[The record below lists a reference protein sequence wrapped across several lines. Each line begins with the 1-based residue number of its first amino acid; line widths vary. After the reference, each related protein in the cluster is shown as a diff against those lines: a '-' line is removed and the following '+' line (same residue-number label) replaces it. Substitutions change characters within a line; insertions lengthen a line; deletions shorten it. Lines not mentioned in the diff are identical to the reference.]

1 LLIISNIC
9 PRGNTMSVAIV
20 SSPAKP
26 PVQSTPA
33 DNSAG
38 SNAAEPAG
46 AGADFAKLLLGQL
59 AVGAE
64 LQQTTLQNPDKKTDE
79 PVITTETSPQ
89 DAALMLASLGL
100 PPQESTRNLATET
113 ETRLPASAAKDQAS
127 SLSPLPTAL
136 GASDIK
142 VETGKTSTDAS
153 SPPAIAADD
162 KPAKFAVPDLL
173 LPKVEQKAVDAPASD
188 ASSSGLSTLA
198 SQAPNNLESA
208 TRNHQA
214 TLKVETPVRDHTWAN
229 DFGQKVVWLAANDK
243 QSAQLTLNPPHMGPI
258 EISLNLTKDTASAAF
273 VSTNAEVRQTIEA
286 ALPRLR
292 EMLAGV
298 GIELGQTNVGAESF
312 RQQPENESARQ
323 GTTPRW
329 MGDNA
334 ILGGDAGRQLSGQ
347 LSTAQRGNGMVD
359 LFA

>member
-1 LLIISNIC
+1 
-9 PRGNTMSVAIV
+9 MSVAIV

-26 PVQSTPA
+26 PAQSTPT
-33 DNSAG
+33 DNAAG
-38 SNAAEPAG
+38 TNAAEPAA

-59 AVGAE
+59 AVGAQ
-64 LQQTTLQNPDKKTDE
+64 LQQPALQTPDKKTED
-79 PVITTETSPQ
+79 PVIATDTSAQ

-100 PPQESTRNLATET
+100 APQESTRKPATEKDT
-113 ETRLPASAAKDQAS
+113 HLSGSATKDQTG
-127 SLSPLPTAL
+127 SLSPLQTAL
-136 GASDIK
+136 SASDIK
-142 VETGKTSTDAS
+142 AQTGKTSTDAGS
-153 SPPAIAADD
+153 SPAIAADD
-162 KPAKFAVPDLL
+162 KPAKFAVPDLV
-173 LPKVEQKAVDAPASD
+173 LPKVEPKAIDTPASD

-198 SQAPNNLESA
+198 GQAPTNLDSTA
-208 TRNHQA
+208 SNHQA
-214 TLKVETPVRDHTWAN
+214 TLKVDTPVRDHAWAN
-229 DFGQKVVWLAANDK
+229 DLGQKVVWLATNDK

-258 EISLNLTKDTASAAF
+258 EISLNVTKDTASAAF

-312 RQQPENESARQ
+312 HQQAGNESARQ

-334 ILGGDAGRQLSGQ
+334 ILGNDAGRQLSGQ
-347 LSTAQRGNGMVD
+347 LSAAHRGNGMVD